1 MVLPSYNP
9 VFDERRI
16 FLVSQR
22 LVGGKHLDASQLNEE
37 GRKLW
42 NRKARFWDELHGD
55 EGNLFHRR
63 LVEPSVLQLLA
74 LRNGE
79 RVLDAGCG
87 NGALARRL
95 AEKGAKVSAVDFS
108 QEMIRLAERREL
120 ASDIDYRIVDMTDK
134 DALLSLG
141 TAHFDAIVC
150 AMTLMDIPTVAPL
163 FDAASVMLRSG
174 GRFVFAT
181 MHPAFNSNNP
191 VFFQEKADREGVVS
205 TDTGVKIHAYLEL
218 PPVMG
223 SGAPG
228 EPSPHYY
235 YHRPLCALF
244 QEAFDAGFVLDG
256 LLEPAF
262 SPADAKQGTELSWT
276 KMWQIPPILAGRL
289 RLA

>member
-1 MVLPSYNP
+1 M
-9 VFDERRI
+9 ETR
-16 FLVSQR
+16 
-22 LVGGKHLDASQLNEE
+22 QLNKE
-37 GRKLW
+37 GRELW

-74 LRNGE
+74 LQNGE
-79 RVLDAGCG
+79 RVLDVGCG

-95 AEKGAKVSAVDFS
+95 AGKGAKVTAVDFS
-108 QEMIRLAERREL
+108 EEMIRLAKGRGF
-120 ASDIDYRIVDMTDK
+120 ASEIDYRIVDATDK

-141 TAHFDAIVC
+141 TAQFDAIVC
-150 AMTLMDIPTVAPL
+150 SMTLMDIPTVAPL
-163 FDAASVMLRSG
+163 FEAASELLRSE

-191 VFFQEKADREGVVS
+191 VFFQEKADRDGVVIRVA
-205 TDTGVKIHAYLEL
+205 GVKIHAYLDL
-218 PPVMG
+218 PPVKG

-228 EPSPHYY
+228 EPAPHYY
-235 YHRPLCALF
+235 YHRPLSALF
-244 QEAFDAGFVLDG
+244 QEAFEAGFVLDG

-262 SPADAKQGTELSWT
+262 SPEDADLEPELSWT
-276 KMWQIPPILAGRL
+276 RMRQIPPVLTARL